1 MCPGVCGTLSSAPS
15 NRGDPPEPDLTVGRR
30 ASHTRPKAGGLLG
43 HQCLVPKP
51 QKPQKDEWSPQRPLA
66 PPPWPSHLLWLQHCK
81 GLGGRSRSELLGVG
95 RSGQIPQAPLGAV
108 PVLAGLR
115 DWAPGPPGT
124 ATDPPP
130 PGPALCPFPAH
141 LAWGLR
147 GVHRKRGRWAGQGN
161 WRLKGAGV
169 SLGLL
174 GQPPPERPGSELPPT
189 H

>member
-1 MCPGVCGTLSSAPS
+1 MLPATEATHQSRTSRWAEGPPTRTPRQGACWGASAS
-15 NRGDPPEPDLTVGRR
+15 R
-30 ASHTRPKAGGLLG
+30 LG
-43 HQCLVPKP
+43 EIFPKP

-66 PPPWPSHLLWLQHCK
+66 PPPWPSHLLWLQHRR
-81 GLGGRSRSELLGVG
+81 GLGGRNRSELLGVG

-147 GVHRKRGRWAGQGN
+147 GVHRKRGRWAGQGT

-169 SLGLL
+169 SLGLP
-174 GQPPPERPGSELPPT
+174 GQLPPERCGSGLPPI